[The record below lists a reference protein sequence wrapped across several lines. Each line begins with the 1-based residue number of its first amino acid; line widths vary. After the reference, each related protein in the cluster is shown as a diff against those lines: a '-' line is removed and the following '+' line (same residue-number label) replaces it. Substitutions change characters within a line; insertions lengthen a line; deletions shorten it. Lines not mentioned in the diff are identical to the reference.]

1 MKNCGHVTKHKLH
14 LSTFILQTIFGSR
27 IEVID
32 DASHMVMMEKPEQV
46 NQLIHDFLL
55 QIVPVDSSIKRNST
69 RTREALK
76 KKPWLRRALSK
87 SKTCAIE
94 PMHKRT
100 DDTLEPSANG
110 GPKTGSKS
118 ELKRKGSSLSLKSVK
133 SLPHD
138 LVAGNL
144 Y

>member
-1 MKNCGHVTKHKLH
+1 MNIL
-14 LSTFILQTIFGSR
+14 LLLQTVFGSR
-27 IEVID
+27 MQVID
-32 DASHMVMMEKPEQV
+32 DASHMVMMEKPDEV
-46 NQLIHDFLL
+46 NKIIHDFLL
-55 QIVPVDSSIKRNST
+55 QNAPIATSIKRTST

-94 PMHKRT
+94 PIHKQAE
-100 DDTLEPSANG
+100 DTAEPSANG
-110 GPKTGSKS
+110 MPKISQKS
-118 ELKRKGSSLSLKSVK
+118 ELDRKGSSLSLKSVK

-138 LVAGNL
+138 LLAGNL

>member
-1 MKNCGHVTKHKLH
+1 MVL
-14 LSTFILQTIFGSR
+14 LLQTIFGSR
-27 IEVID
+27 MQVID
-32 DASHMVMMEKPEQV
+32 DASHMVMMEKPDEV
-46 NQLIHDFLL
+46 NKIIHDFLL
-55 QIVPVDSSIKRNST
+55 QSAPVATSIRRTST

-94 PMHKRT
+94 PIHKQAE
-100 DDTLEPSANG
+100 DTVEPSANG
-110 GPKTGSKS
+110 NINGMPKSSHMS
-118 ELKRKGSSLSLKSVK
+118 ELDRKGSSLSLKSVK

-138 LVAGNL
+138 LLAGNL